1 MVEGTHTEGTNKM
14 TPQQEGYKAFY
25 KGIRFDERPRYK
37 NQADVIAW
45 NKGYREAEKLERD
58 LMMTRIR

>member
-1 MVEGTHTEGTNKM
+1 V

-58 LMMTRIR
+58 LMMNNGCMR